1 MAYLWFSIYRNVLG
15 RRSSSVLWW
24 HGHSWDL
31 NRIINRDDEMIA
43 GRPLTTRPHTLRR
56 RRRRL
61 SARARGMRCGMV
73 DFDVART
80 AAGTAPTAVRSAPI
94 ATRH

>member
-1 MAYLWFSIYRNVLG
+1 MAWAFLG
-15 RRSSSVLWW
+15 FESNQSST
-24 HGHSWDL
+24 
-31 NRIINRDDEMIA
+31 EMIA
-43 GRPLTTRPHTLRR
+43 GRPLTTHTQQHCAATAAASR
-56 RRRRL
+56 
-61 SARARGMRCGMV
+61 SARARGTRCGMV